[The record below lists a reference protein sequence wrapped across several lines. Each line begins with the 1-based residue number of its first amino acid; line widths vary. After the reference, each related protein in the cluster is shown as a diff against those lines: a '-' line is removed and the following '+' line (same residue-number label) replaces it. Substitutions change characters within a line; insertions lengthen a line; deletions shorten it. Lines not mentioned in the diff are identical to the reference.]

1 MNKGSSGKKFGRM
14 RGQRRALFKSLAR
27 GLILAEKITT
37 TNSKAIELRKYIEP
51 IITRSR
57 IDTIAARRHLARYFD
72 STVVKK
78 LFLDIGP
85 RYRDRKGG
93 YTKVIKRVPRKTDS
107 AKMAIIK
114 FV

>member
-14 RGQRRALFKSLAR
+14 SGQRRALFKSLAR

-51 IITRSR
+51 IVTRSR
-57 IDTIAARRHLARYFD
+57 IDTVAARRHLAKHFD
-72 STVVKK
+72 SAVIRK

>member
-14 RGQRRALFKSLAR
+14 RGQRKALFKSLAR
-27 GLILAEKITT
+27 GLILVGKIST

-51 IITRSR
+51 IVTRSKV
-57 IDTIAARRHLARYFD
+57 DTIAARRHLAKYFD
-72 STVVKK
+72 STVIKK

-93 YTKVIKRVPRKTDS
+93 YTKVIKRVSRKTDS